1 MIIQSHQFD
10 KRVIQKRVTSTSN
23 VSGQV
28 KPVLVNY
35 DEFWARLQ
43 YREEKRE
50 VNGKVESVVQRPVF
64 SARRNDDIK
73 KTDILECE
81 GKEYRIDS
89 AIPTDNGEYTII
101 RAYIDDTK

>member
-1 MIIQSHQFD
+1 MIITSHQFD

-23 VSGQV
+23 VNGQA
-28 KPVLVNY
+28 KPVFVNY

-43 YREEKRE
+43 FREEKRN
-50 VNGKVESVVQRPVF
+50 VNGRVESVSQRPIF
-64 SARRNDDIK
+64 STRRNDDIK
-73 KTDILECE
+73 KTDVLECE

-101 RAYIDDTK
+101 RAYIDDTE